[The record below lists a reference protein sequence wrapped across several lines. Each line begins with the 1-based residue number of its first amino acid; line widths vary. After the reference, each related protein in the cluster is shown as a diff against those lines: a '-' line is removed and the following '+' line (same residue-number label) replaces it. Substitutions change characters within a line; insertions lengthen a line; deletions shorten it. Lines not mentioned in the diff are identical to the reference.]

1 MQLIQPEKRPDKKK
15 LESLPIVGDKPKSE
29 KEEKWLKEMSTFEFY
44 NLEEPGLNQ
53 KFTYGSTSNNATFEF
68 FHGGKYVIPRHV
80 ASWLENRSTPMY
92 AYRPNGTGQM
102 EKTPTGVKPRF
113 QMRQVMSA

>member
-1 MQLIQPEKRPDKKK
+1 MQLIEQPKKVDKRK
-15 LESLPIVGDKPKSE
+15 LNSLPIMGDQPTSE
-29 KEEKWLKEMSTFEFY
+29 KEEKWLKEIHTYEFY

-53 KFTYGSTSNNATFEF
+53 KFCYGSTKNHATFEF
-68 FHGGKYVIPRHV
+68 FHGGKYDLPRHV
-80 ASWLENRSTPMY
+80 ARYLDSRATPMY
-92 AYRPNGTGQM
+92 TYKPNGHGQM